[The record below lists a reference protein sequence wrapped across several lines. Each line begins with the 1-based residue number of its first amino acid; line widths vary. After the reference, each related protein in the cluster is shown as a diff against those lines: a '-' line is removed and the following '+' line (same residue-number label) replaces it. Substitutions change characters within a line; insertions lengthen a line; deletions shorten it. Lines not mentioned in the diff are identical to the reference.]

1 MSEQPLICSLCQCP
15 LDIKRVDFEY
25 VGHTFFADAP
35 RCPRCGQVYLSE
47 QLPSVQV
54 LPAGTARLGA
64 DPGLEHT
71 ASHLSSSSIST
82 SATRPFTSSSER

>member
-15 LDIKRVDFEY
+15 LEIRRVEFEY

-47 QLPSVQV
+47 ELVKGRV
-54 LPAGTARLGA
+54 AEVEME
-64 DPGLEHT
+64 LEDK
-71 ASHLSSSSIST
+71 
-82 SATRPFTSSSER
+82 

>member
-15 LDIKRVDFEY
+15 LEIKRVDFEY

-47 QLPSVQV
+47 ELVKGRV
-54 LPAGTARLGA
+54 AEVEME
-64 DPGLEHT
+64 LEDK
-71 ASHLSSSSIST
+71 
-82 SATRPFTSSSER
+82 

>member
-15 LDIKRVDFEY
+15 LELKRVDFEY

-47 QLPSVQV
+47 ELVKGRV
-54 LPAGTARLGA
+54 AEVEME
-64 DPGLEHT
+64 LEDK
-71 ASHLSSSSIST
+71 
-82 SATRPFTSSSER
+82 

>member
-15 LDIKRVDFEY
+15 LEIKRVDFEY

-47 QLPSVQV
+47 ELVKGRV
-54 LPAGTARLGA
+54 AEGEME
-64 DPGLEHT
+64 LEDK
-71 ASHLSSSSIST
+71 
-82 SATRPFTSSSER
+82 

>member
-15 LDIKRVDFEY
+15 LEIKRVAFEY

-47 QLPSVQV
+47 ELVKGRV
-54 LPAGTARLGA
+54 AEVEME
-64 DPGLEHT
+64 LEDK
-71 ASHLSSSSIST
+71 
-82 SATRPFTSSSER
+82 

>member
-15 LDIKRVDFEY
+15 LEIKRVDFEY

-47 QLPSVQV
+47 ELVKGRVAEVEMQLE
-54 LPAGTARLGA
+54 
-64 DPGLEHT
+64 DK
-71 ASHLSSSSIST
+71 
-82 SATRPFTSSSER
+82 